1 MNHPILVSAAVIVE
15 RGKILLA
22 QRRENDHL
30 AGCWEFPGGK
40 VAEDE
45 APDRA
50 LVRELREEL
59 DIEIRVTSRESF
71 IYWEYPE
78 KRILLLFFRG
88 SILSGIPR
96 PVECQAVEWF
106 DLDAVSSLN
115 LAPADARA
123 WSSLSARLYL
133 EQVETG

>member
-1 MNHPILVSAAVIVE
+1 MTQPVLVCAAIIVE

-40 VAEDE
+40 VAGDE
-45 APDRA
+45 APDKA

-59 DIEIRVTSRESF
+59 DIEIRVTASESF

-88 SILSGIPR
+88 SIQSGIPR

-106 DLDAVSSLN
+106 DFSAVSSLN

-123 WSSLSARLYL
+123 WSAISARLL
-133 EQVETG
+133 AEQAATG